1 MNAYNKLRKN
11 NEFIKEFNSR
21 RVSEE
26 TLKNLLLANEY
37 LVRPY
42 KANDTSFNRNIYFG
56 EIIKLPAV
64 LDINYA
70 EGDEWK
76 ALLKKGIEYNIGDK
90 VLYSFKSNILLD
102 NELLHVVGCFTGK
115 ILTEKNRE

>member
-1 MNAYNKLRKN
+1 M
-11 NEFIKEFNSR
+11 
-21 RVSEE
+21 
-26 TLKNLLLANEY
+26 LANEY